1 MSVKNWLKQ
10 DKIVLG
16 GLIGLIIP
24 VPVALFFAIILR
36 LIQINFH
43 VLARIRMTDLFLLGL
58 ALNLVVMRYYFLK
71 LKFENTGK
79 GVMIITIMMV
89 MVFFIFLKKSSLVL
103 PF

>member
-1 MSVKNWLKQ
+1 MSIGNWLKQ

-16 GLIGLIIP
+16 GLLGLVIP
-24 VPVALFFAIILR
+24 VPVALFFAVILR

-58 ALNLVVMRYYFLK
+58 AANLFVMRYYFLK

-79 GVMIITIMMV
+79 GVMIITILMV
-89 MVFFIFLKKSSLVL
+89 MAFFFFLKNSNLVL